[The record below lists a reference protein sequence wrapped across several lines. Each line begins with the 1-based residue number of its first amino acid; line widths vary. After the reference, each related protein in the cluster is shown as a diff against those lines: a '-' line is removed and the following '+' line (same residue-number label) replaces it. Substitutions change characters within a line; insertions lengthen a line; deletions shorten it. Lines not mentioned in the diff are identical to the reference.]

1 MITGRIHSEESFGT
15 LDGPGVRYVVFMQGC
30 PNRCI
35 YCHNPDT
42 WNSSGGKLST
52 VGELMQRIC
61 SCRNFIQKGGV
72 TISGGEPVMQKEF
85 VLELLENC
93 RKEKL
98 HTALD
103 TSGAVPL
110 AHCGELIDAA
120 DLILLDIKGVDPQ
133 SAERLTG
140 NLHCFENAV
149 QILDHCQRT
158 GKAVWIRHVLVRDI
172 TCTEENLTRLA
183 TMLAGYDNIEKID
196 LLPFHTMGFFKWD
209 ELKMVNP
216 LAGCNALTPEEKAF
230 ADKVFNEAYKSCRS
244 ANTVK

>member
-1 MITGRIHSEESFGT
+1 MTIGRIHSEESFGT

-42 WNSSGGKLST
+42 WSNSGGKLSSA
-52 VGELMQRIC
+52 GELMQRII

-72 TISGGEPVMQKEF
+72 TISGGEPAVQKEF
-85 VLELLENC
+85 VLEVLQSCRREN
-93 RKEKL
+93 L

-110 AHCGELIDAA
+110 AACCELIDAA
-120 DLILLDIKGVDPQ
+120 DLILLDIKGVDSQ

-140 NLHCFENAV
+140 NPRCFENAI
-149 QILDHCQRT
+149 QILDHCKKT
-158 GKAVWIRHVLVRDI
+158 AKPVWIRHVLLKDI
-172 TCTEENLTRLA
+172 TCTEENLTKLA
-183 TMLAGYDNIEKID
+183 ELLASYNNIEKVD

-209 ELKMVNP
+209 NLKITNP
-216 LAGCNALTPEEKAF
+216 LAGSNALTPEEKAF
-230 ADKVFNEAYKSCRS
+230 ADQVFKQAYNSRRS
-244 ANTVK
+244 ANPV